1 LQDEGVLQGDHVE
14 FEQDVLM
21 RTNNMPVNI
30 LVLLGIATSI
40 ILQLL
45 FTLLFYQMQRI
56 LTHSSYILQESARM
70 HLILDLFDVVANIDE
85 GGFLINDIV
94 PKLGISKV
102 GQKLSIFM
110 WLMILIEIFGIQ
122 SHHLILQ
129 YSILIDLRHK
139 AKMVEHLNSPSNTS
153 ILRKGNKK
161 LLKVAEHYIFP
172 RIE

>member
-1 LQDEGVLQGDHVE
+1 
-14 FEQDVLM
+14 M
-21 RTNNMPVNI
+21 RTNNMPTNI
-30 LVLLGIATSI
+30 LILKGIAISI
-40 ILQLL
+40 ILRLL

-56 LTHSSYILQESARM
+56 LTHSCYMLQESARM
-70 HLILDLFDVVANIDE
+70 HLILDLFYIIANIDE
-85 GGFLINDIV
+85 GGLLVDNII
-94 PKLGISKV
+94 PKQSISKV

-110 WLMILIEIFGIQ
+110 WLMILSEIIRHQ
-122 SHHLILQ
+122 SHHLIFQ

-172 RIE
+172 RIEYVENCLFSL